1 MAMAAGAIR
10 AGVVTL
16 LPEEEG
22 LDGRGSGPGAP
33 RSSGVQRRRT
43 TRGGRQAKQRPGVD
57 GIWNTVHPGVPP
69 VR

>member
-16 LPEEEG
+16 LPEEG
-22 LDGRGSGPGAP
+22 LDGRGSGLGVP

-43 TRGGRQAKQRPGVD
+43 TRSGRQKKQRPGVD
-57 GIWNTVHPGVPP
+57 GI
-69 VR
+69 

>member
-43 TRGGRQAKQRPGVD
+43 TRSGRQKKQRPGVD
-57 GIWNTVHPGVPP
+57 GI
-69 VR
+69 

>member
-10 AGVVTL
+10 AGVVTRL
-16 LPEEEG
+16 REEEG

-33 RSSGVQRRRT
+33 RT

-57 GIWNTVHPGVPP
+57 GI
-69 VR
+69 